1 MRLETRWY
9 LASNVSCLAS
19 NVSCRVSG
27 GQSRNGFER
36 YWEREWDSPLGE
48 YEPALRWLAEYP
60 HGCLEQT
67 VSRMFPLI
75 CAGGLL
81 NSVVTNGP
89 DVVAAGVRRVESMIR
104 RTDFVMWPDCDY
116 APWDRE
122 VSLYAA
128 HFLIEAERCGQRVAP
143 SARESVMGFLRKW
156 VVSTNSAVSAYACH
170 TLALAGAPDRDRM
183 LRLYDAATAVAGRPP
198 YRTGGARPIATE
210 PLSLL
215 SRARLARAFALTHDA
230 ERAKKLLGNAAS
242 PSSVK
247 EASFALVAL
256 LGIDDSDG
264 RVLPL
269 VEYLCASRDK
279 AKLSWGTTEG
289 NAHALMALGEY
300 YRHHPAKRGERYV
313 SWRRLTL
320 LAIGDVRDESA
331 GISVSRR
338 FFGPEGEPADLGA
351 LRCGEL
357 LVVELAITADDTRTL
372 NDLVVEDLFA
382 GAFEPV
388 HGALSADVVS
398 KIGHAG
404 RDVGDG
410 GVIEVPASAWVMRSD
425 ARDDRMLVFSKKFK
439 LEKGHEAKF
448 RYQVRVVS
456 AGEFVLPGPSVEGMY
471 HPALHA
477 RRVPGRIVV
486 RH

>member
-1 MRLETRWY
+1 M
-9 LASNVSCLAS
+9 
-19 NVSCRVSG
+19 SG

-128 HFLIEAERCGQRVAP
+128 HFLIEAERCGQRLTP
-143 SARESVMGFLRKW
+143 SARENVMGFLRKW

-170 TLALAGAPDRDRM
+170 TLALADAPDRDRM
-183 LRLYDAATAVAGRPP
+183 LRLYDAAVSSKPP
-198 YRTGGARPIATE
+198 YQATNDADG
-210 PLSLL
+210 LSLL
-215 SRARLARAFALTHDA
+215 SRARLARAFALAHDT
-230 ERAKKLLGNAAS
+230 ERAKRLLGNAAS
-242 PSSVK
+242 PASVK

-256 LGIDDSDG
+256 LGVDDSDA

-269 VEYLCASRDK
+269 VEYLCRSRDK
-279 AKLSWGTTEG
+279 AKLSWGTTEE

-300 YRHHPAKRGERYV
+300 YRHHPPKRGEKFV

-320 LAIGDVRDESA
+320 PAIGDVRDESA

-338 FFGPEGEPADLGA
+338 FFGPEGEPADLA
-351 LRCGEL
+351 APERPE
-357 LVVELAITADDTRTL
+357 
-372 NDLVVEDLFA
+372 VEDLFA

-388 HGALSADVVS
+388 HGALPADVVS

-404 RDVGDG
+404 RVTLPGRDPVVPKIGHAGRVTLPGRDPVGSSVPLDRNG
-410 GVIEVPASAWVMRSD
+410 GGTNEVPASAWVMRSD
-425 ARDDRMLVFSKKFK
+425 ARDDRMLVFSKKFT